1 MRILLRDSQSL
12 RVFEVI
18 DWLEPTA
25 PEPGRWLDHGGR
37 CFLILQRSHRYRLRD
52 GRYELAAVALDV
64 KAQRRPVDARPW
76 KGGWVIGDPACRFNA
91 RSPLLRC
98 AVLPDGP
105 CERCSA
111 FEARPAAGGGAF
123 EAGRGPA

>member
-37 CFLILQRSHRYRLRD
+37 SFLILQR
-52 GRYELAAVALDV
+52 
-64 KAQRRPVDARPW
+64 
-76 KGGWVIGDPACRFNA
+76 
-91 RSPLLRC
+91 
-98 AVLPDGP
+98 
-105 CERCSA
+105 
-111 FEARPAAGGGAF
+111 
-123 EAGRGPA
+123 